1 MWKQQNNNLSKKATW
16 IRRKNKYKREN
27 KRKVKDHKNMKIK
40 EKNTKKGKSKKTGKI
55 STKKWNTKIVQ
66 KNSVYNLVI
75 RQTKKRKNKY

>member
-1 MWKQQNNNLSKKATW
+1 
-16 IRRKNKYKREN
+16 
-27 KRKVKDHKNMKIK
+27 MKIK